1 MSNKELDRL
10 TVMKALDSR
19 TIKQKHAAGQLGLS
33 IRQIKRLLKGY
44 RQNGAAALISRRR
57 GRPSNRCLSESIR
70 TKALDLI
77 RKHYHDF
84 GPTFAH
90 EKLTENHGLK
100 LSAETLRQWMI
111 AEGIWQFKQR
121 KTKQVFQMRER
132 RSRLGEL
139 VQIDGSPHA
148 WFEDR
153 AETCTLIVF
162 IDDATS
168 QLLYLRF
175 VTAETTPEY
184 MEALNAYMARY
195 GRPVSLYSDKHG
207 VFRVNAKEAASGNG
221 LTQFGRTLETLDIEA
236 IHANTPQAKGR
247 VERAN
252 QTLQDRLIKEMRLQ
266 GIDSMEAGND
276 FLESFR
282 QGYNRRFSVV
292 AKNLKNAHRPVLH
305 SEEELEIIF
314 SIHTT
319 RKLSKNLT
327 IQYENT
333 LYQVEAQKRP
343 RRMRHANITVCEGF
357 DGTVLLLYQGR
368 KLEYST
374 YQKAQRQSSVE
385 TEKTIN
391 LRVNQA
397 LEKQAER
404 TQWKPAPDHPWR
416 NFQIAQNQTPP

>member
-57 GRPSNRCLSESIR
+57 GRPSNRCLAESIR

-84 GPTFAH
+84 GPTFAQ

-100 LSAETLRQWMI
+100 LSVETLRQWMI

-153 AETCTLIVF
+153 AESCTLIVF

-175 VTAETTPEY
+175 VPAETT
-184 MEALNAYMARY
+184 
-195 GRPVSLYSDKHG
+195 
-207 VFRVNAKEAASGNG
+207 
-221 LTQFGRTLETLDIEA
+221 
-236 IHANTPQAKGR
+236 
-247 VERAN
+247 
-252 QTLQDRLIKEMRLQ
+252 Q
-266 GIDSMEAGND
+266 G
-276 FLESFR
+276 
-282 QGYNRRFSVV
+282 
-292 AKNLKNAHRPVLH
+292 
-305 SEEELEIIF
+305 
-314 SIHTT
+314 
-319 RKLSKNLT
+319 
-327 IQYENT
+327 
-333 LYQVEAQKRP
+333 
-343 RRMRHANITVCEGF
+343 
-357 DGTVLLLYQGR
+357 
-368 KLEYST
+368 
-374 YQKAQRQSSVE
+374 
-385 TEKTIN
+385 
-391 LRVNQA
+391 
-397 LEKQAER
+397 
-404 TQWKPAPDHPWR
+404 
-416 NFQIAQNQTPP
+416 

>member
-19 TIKQKHAAGQLGLS
+19 TIKQKHAAAQLGLS
-33 IRQIKRLLKGY
+33 IRQIKRLLKDY
-44 RQNGAAALISRRR
+44 RQNGVASLISRRR
-57 GRPSNRCLSESIR
+57 GRPSNRCLAESIR
-70 TKALDLI
+70 TNALDLI

-90 EKLTENHGLK
+90 EKLTENHDLD
-100 LSAETLRQWMI
+100 LSVETLRQWMI

-175 VTAETTPEY
+175 VQAETTQAY
-184 MEALNAYMARY
+184 MDALNAYMARY

-207 VFRVNAKEAASGNG
+207 VFRVNAKEATSGNG
-221 LTQFGRTLETLDIEA
+221 LTQFGRTLETLDIES
-236 IHANTPQAKGR
+236 IHANSPQAKGR

-266 GIDSMEAGND
+266 SIDSMDAGNA
-276 FLESFR
+276 FLDNFR
-282 QGYNRRFSVV
+282 QDYNQRFAVV
-292 AKNLKNAHRPVLH
+292 AKSQENAHRPVLH
-305 SEEELEIIF
+305 SEQELEIIF

-327 IQYENT
+327 IQYKNT

-343 RRMRHANITVCEGF
+343 RRMRHTKITVCEGF
-357 DGTVLLLYQGR
+357 DGTVFLLYQGR

-374 YQKAQRQSSVE
+374 HQKAQKQQPIE
-385 TEKTIN
+385 NEKTIN

-397 LEKQAER
+397 LKKQAKR

-416 NFQIAQNQTPP
+416 NFQTEQKQTAP